1 MLKPVQ
7 LGKNSGLRVSQ
18 LCLGT
23 MNFGKPGQGHQADW
37 TLGLDESREIFK
49 AAIERGLY
57 YFDCADTYGIG
68 ACEEVVG
75 QLLKELL
82 PREEYVL
89 GTKIAMPMG
98 LNPNMGGLSR
108 KHIIEGVNNSLQR
121 LGHDYIDHLVIH
133 RHPHGVPGQ
142 VAVPIEETMEAL
154 HDVVKAGKVLYLG
167 GSSMFAWQFVELQM
181 TAELNGWTRFISMQN
196 HYNLIYREEEREMN
210 PYCRSSGVGLTP
222 WSPLARGILAGAY
235 KGGFDG
241 GTTNRSKGMDRK
253 RTEGLY
259 RGEMDFKI
267 AERVVET
274 ADKYGKSPAQISV
287 AWLLS
292 KPEVCAPVVGVS
304 KISQLDDLAGATE
317 ITLEQEDIDY
327 LEELYQPLD
336 NLLSLG
342 YS

>member
-121 LGHDYIDHLVIH
+121 LGHDYIDHLVIPSPFF
-133 RHPHGVPGQ
+133 R
-142 VAVPIEETMEAL
+142 M
-154 HDVVKAGKVLYLG
+154 
-167 GSSMFAWQFVELQM
+167 
-181 TAELNGWTRFISMQN
+181 
-196 HYNLIYREEEREMN
+196 
-210 PYCRSSGVGLTP
+210 CSSG
-222 WSPLARGILAGAY
+222 SR
-235 KGGFDG
+235 
-241 GTTNRSKGMDRK
+241 R
-253 RTEGLY
+253 
-259 RGEMDFKI
+259 
-267 AERVVET
+267 
-274 ADKYGKSPAQISV
+274 
-287 AWLLS
+287 
-292 KPEVCAPVVGVS
+292 
-304 KISQLDDLAGATE
+304 
-317 ITLEQEDIDY
+317 
-327 LEELYQPLD
+327 
-336 NLLSLG
+336 
-342 YS
+342 

>member
-98 LNPNMGGLSR
+98 LNPNIWLPHL
-108 KHIIEGVNNSLQR
+108 KFTLQTIAIT
-121 LGHDYIDHLVIH
+121 YPA
-133 RHPHGVPGQ
+133 HPN
-142 VAVPIEETMEAL
+142 
-154 HDVVKAGKVLYLG
+154 D
-167 GSSMFAWQFVELQM
+167 
-181 TAELNGWTRFISMQN
+181 
-196 HYNLIYREEEREMN
+196 
-210 PYCRSSGVGLTP
+210 
-222 WSPLARGILAGAY
+222 
-235 KGGFDG
+235 
-241 GTTNRSKGMDRK
+241 
-253 RTEGLY
+253 
-259 RGEMDFKI
+259 
-267 AERVVET
+267 
-274 ADKYGKSPAQISV
+274 
-287 AWLLS
+287 
-292 KPEVCAPVVGVS
+292 VS
-304 KISQLDDLAGATE
+304 KRKLSFKFESEFFAG
-317 ITLEQEDIDY
+317 
-327 LEELYQPLD
+327 
-336 NLLSLG
+336 
-342 YS
+342 